1 MRERDRGWPR
11 VVMTAAVTEE
21 LSRLPPTRVCC
32 WRAEVATLLRF
43 AATLHTTGGLLTLTA
58 VLDTEPLARRVRTAL
73 TQLYGCPSDIQVL
86 PTGAGHPG
94 GYRLRVA
101 GMPGGEPGR
110 QTGLVDPRGHPIDR
124 RKSDTRTGRCF
135 AAGLAGT
142 GGRART
148 GPFRSALICAAGCCL
163 LGTLRED
170 GRSRQEFFVL
180 TGVND

>member
-1 MRERDRGWPR
+1 
-11 VVMTAAVTEE
+11 MTAAVTEE
-21 LSRLPPTRVCC
+21 LSRLPPIPPTRVCC
-32 WRAEVATLLRF
+32 RRAEVATLLRF

-58 VLDTEPLARRVRTAL
+58 VLDAEPLARRVRTAL

-101 GMPGGEPGR
+101 GMHGATLGR

-124 RKSDTRTGRCF
+124 RKSDAWTGRCS

-142 GGRART
+142 GGGRART
-148 GPFRSALICAAGCCL
+148 GPFRSALICAAACWAPCGR
-163 LGTLRED
+163 TD
-170 GRSRQEFFVL
+170 GRVRSSSPSPASTPEPPHQER
-180 TGVND
+180 